1 MNNTLT
7 NKVAYI
13 TGGSKGIGFG
23 IAQAL
28 VQQGM
33 KVAISGRDL
42 KAVQAAAA
50 QLESKQ
56 VLAVQSDVRSAASE
70 NNAIKQTVDHFGSL
84 DLVVANAGIGVFFAD

>member
-1 MNNTLT
+1 MNHTLT
-7 NKVAYI
+7 DKVAYV

-50 QLESKQ
+50 QIDSKQ

-70 NNAIKQTVDHFGSL
+70 RDAVKKTVDHFGKS
-84 DLVVANAGIGVFFAD
+84 DSI

>member
-1 MNNTLT
+1 MNITLT

-28 VQQGM
+28 VQQGV

-42 KAVQAAAA
+42 KAVQDAAA
-50 QLESKQ
+50 QLGSEK
-56 VLAVQSDVRSAASE
+56 VLALQSDVRSAAAERQISGLKK
-70 NNAIKQTVDHFGSL
+70 IPSSSPGKSSL
-84 DLVVANAGIGVFFAD
+84 RP